1 MINSRNL
8 GVLIVS
14 DTLISWPLLTGLI
27 TELYDV
33 QVLLGV
39 QQSTTVGFQ
48 SEDIQR
54 LITLEAANART
65 DP

>member
-14 DTLISWPLLTGLI
+14 DTLISWLRLTGLI

-48 SEDIQR
+48 SEEIQR

-65 DP
+65 DL

>member
-1 MINSRNL
+1 MINGRNL

-39 QQSTTVGFQ
+39 QQPTTVGFQ